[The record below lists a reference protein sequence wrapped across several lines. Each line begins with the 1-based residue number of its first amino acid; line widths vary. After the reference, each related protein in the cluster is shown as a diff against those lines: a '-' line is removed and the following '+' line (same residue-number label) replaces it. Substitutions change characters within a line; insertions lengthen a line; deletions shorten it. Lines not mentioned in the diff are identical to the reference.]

1 MIISN
6 FTSLEYKL
14 LDILINNKN
23 HIVTKD
29 FLLEC
34 IYNNTGNYVYDNT
47 LRVYIKRMRYKLNG
61 LYDIKTVRG
70 LGYYISQ

>member
-1 MIISN
+1 MIINN

-34 IYNNTGNYVYDNT
+34 IYNITGNYVYDNT

>member
-1 MIISN
+1 MIINN

-14 LDILINNKN
+14 LDVLISNKN
-23 HIVTKD
+23 SIVTKE

-34 IYNNTGNYVYDNT
+34 IYNATGNYVYDNT
-47 LRVYIKRMRYKLNG
+47 LRVYIKRIRYKLNG

>member
-1 MIISN
+1 MIIEG

-14 LDILINNKN
+14 LNILIDNKK

-29 FLLEC
+29 FLIEC
-34 IYNNTGNYVYDNT
+34 IYNNTGNYVYGNT

-70 LGYYISQ
+70 LGYYIE

>member
-1 MIISN
+1 MIINN
-6 FTSLEYKL
+6 FTCLEYKL
-14 LDILINNKN
+14 LEVLINNKN

-70 LGYYISQ
+70 LGYYIE